1 MDEISV
7 FNNFRNL
14 LKSTDIDVLQ
24 LVPPGGQAP
33 LSLTYESETTQK
45 KKIIFPDFLGIN
57 KNNIL
62 LGELKPKFSKDDFL
76 KLKDFQKS
84 KDGYRNLLNLLKRRS
99 SLNFSKLDIAVH
111 LLLIHSQVSAIP
123 KESIKQVIFLTNS
136 KFIFLSENKKETHN
150 SNISIVELF

>member
-33 LSLTYESETTQK
+33 LSLTYESRTTQQ

-84 KDGYRNLLNLLKRRS
+84 KDGYRNLLNLL
-99 SLNFSKLDIAVH
+99 NKL
-111 LLLIHSQVSAIP
+111 
-123 KESIKQVIFLTNS
+123 F
-136 KFIFLSENKKETHN
+136 F
-150 SNISIVELF
+150 

>member
-14 LKSTDIDVLQ
+14 LKSKDIDVLQ

-33 LSLTYESETTQK
+33 LSLTYESKKTQM
-45 KKIIFPDFLGIN
+45 KKIIFPDFLGVI

-76 KLKDFQKS
+76 KLKDFQES

-99 SLNFSKLDIAVH
+99 NLNFNESDIAVH
-111 LLLIHSQVSAIP
+111 LLLIHSQESATS
-123 KESIKQVIFLTNS
+123 KESIKQVIFLTDS
-136 KFIFLSENKKETHN
+136 EFIFLSENKRETHN
-150 SNISIVELF
+150 LNVSLVELL